1 MSQTLATLPRRF
13 GRYALFDFVGKGG
26 MAEIFLARAETE
38 LGASRLCVV
47 KEILPELADVAAFAD
62 MLVFEAKLA
71 ARLNHAHIVQ
81 VFDLGRTEGRLYIA
95 MEYVEGYDLNA
106 LLRIVSKKKIPFL
119 LEHALHVVSCILRG
133 LSFAHRAKAEDGSP
147 LGIVHRDVSPSNVL
161 ISLDGEVKLCDF
173 GIAKANAR
181 LGAQAGDVGEALRG
195 KAGYMSPEHARGE
208 PIDARAD
215 VFAAGIVLWELL
227 SGRRMYRATDGE
239 NLLDVARRAEIP
251 VLAPRGEVP
260 ELPRLQAL
268 VARALAQ
275 KPDDRFESAAAM
287 SRELDGYLTS
297 AGIVTNP
304 LRFGRWLREQVGTE
318 EIDERRER
326 ERLLTPHGEVKVAF
340 SSLDEPTAA
349 AVANLVPADQP
360 TSDSVAIE
368 EAPEHA
374 AEAPAEVAEAP
385 TEEVLAAELEE
396 APPSS
401 RQVLRIERSTNPS
414 TIPVPSLGA
423 MRTFVRD
430 LERTEASSLD
440 ATTPVPQAAPLSV
453 PPPKGWPLP
462 VVLVTMVL
470 IVALICALV
479 MLATR

>member
-1 MSQTLATLPRRF
+1 MTQSLAPLPRRF

-47 KEILPELADVAAFAD
+47 KEILPELADVASFAD

-71 ARLNHAHIVQ
+71 AHLNHANIVQ

-119 LEHALHVVSCILRG
+119 LEHALHVVSCILRA
-133 LSFAHRAKAEDGSP
+133 LSFAHRAKGEDGAP

-173 GIAKANAR
+173 GIAKANSR
-181 LGAQAGDVGEALRG
+181 LGAQAGEVGEALRG

-227 SGRRMYRATDGE
+227 SGKRMYRALGND
-239 NLLDVARRAEIP
+239 NLLDVAKRAEVP
-251 VLAPRGEVP
+251 ALAPRGEVP
-260 ELPRLQAL
+260 DLERLRAITM
-268 VARALAQ
+268 RALSID
-275 KPDDRFESAAAM
+275 PDARFESAAAM
-287 SRELDGYLTS
+287 SRELDAYLTK
-297 AGIVTNP
+297 AGVVTNP
-304 LRFGRWLREQVGTE
+304 LRFGEWLRERVGTE

-340 SSLDEPTAA
+340 SSLDAPLPPEPEAA
-349 AVANLVPADQP
+349 ADERPSELLAVVGEIEPVLTESEAHLDAAPLAAAPEAETVPED
-360 TSDSVAIE
+360 
-368 EAPEHA
+368 EAPKSDPEVLRL
-374 AEAPAEVAEAP
+374 EAP
-385 TEEVLAAELEE
+385 LR
-396 APPSS
+396 PSF
-401 RQVLRIERSTNPS
+401 L
-414 TIPVPSLGA
+414 PVPSIGA

-430 LERTEASSLD
+430 LERPEEPEVT
-440 ATTPVPQAAPLSV
+440 APLSV
-453 PPPKGWPLP
+453 PPPSRP
-462 VVLVTMVL
+462 VPAVLL
-470 IVALICALV
+470 AIVAVVAIVCAI
-479 MLATR
+479 LAVAMR

>member
-1 MSQTLATLPRRF
+1 MPENLATLPRRF

-71 ARLNHAHIVQ
+71 ARLNHANIVQ

-119 LEHALHVVSCILRG
+119 LEHALHVVTCILRG
-133 LSFAHRAKAEDGSP
+133 LSFAHRAKGEDGSS

-181 LGAQAGDVGEALRG
+181 LGAQAGEVGEALRG

-208 PIDARAD
+208 ALDARAD

-227 SGRRMYRATDGE
+227 SGRRMYKAGE
-239 NLLDVARRAEIP
+239 GETLLDVAKRAEIP
-251 VLAPRGEVP
+251 ALAPRGDVP
-260 ELPRLQAL
+260 QLERLRA
-268 VARALAQ
+268 VVERALAE
-275 KPDDRFESAAAM
+275 KPEDRFESAAAM
-287 SRELDGYLTS
+287 SRELDDYMTAAS
-297 AGIVTNP
+297 VVTNP
-304 LRFGRWLREQVGTE
+304 LHFGTWLRERVGTE

-326 ERLLTPHGEVKVAF
+326 EKMLTPHGEVQVAAF
-340 SSLDEPTAA
+340 TSLEAKEDAPAPEAPTAKEPEPSA
-349 AVANLVPADQP
+349 
-360 TSDSVAIE
+360 E
-368 EAPEHA
+368 EAETID
-374 AEAPAEVAEAP
+374 AESAPPPAPPAPAEEADP
-385 TEEVLAAELEE
+385 D
-396 APPSS
+396 
-401 RQVLRIERSTNPS
+401 VLRLEVPLRPS
-414 TIPVPSLGA
+414 QVPVPSIGA

-430 LERTEASSLD
+430 LERGAE
-440 ATTPVPQAAPLSV
+440 PIEAAPISV
-453 PPPKGWPLP
+453 PPPARPVP
-462 VVLVTMVL
+462 VVLL
-470 IVALICALV
+470 AIVAVVAVISAI
-479 MLATR
+479 LAVTLR

>member
-1 MSQTLATLPRRF
+1 MTQSLAPLPRRF

-71 ARLNHAHIVQ
+71 ARLNHANIVQ

-106 LLRIVSKKKIPFL
+106 LLRLVSKKKIPFL

-133 LSFAHRAKAEDGSP
+133 LSFAHRAKGEAGEP

-208 PIDARAD
+208 AIDARAD

-227 SGRRMYRATDGE
+227 SGRRMYRATETE
-239 NLLDVARRAEIP
+239 NLLEVAKRAEIP
-251 VLAPRGEVP
+251 KLAPRGEVP
-260 ELPRLQAL
+260 NLERLEGI
-268 VARALAQ
+268 VMRALSI
-275 KPDDRFESAAAM
+275 DREARYESAAAM
-287 SRELDGYLTS
+287 SRDLDRYLTES
-297 AGIVTNP
+297 AVVTNP
-304 LRFGRWLREQVGTE
+304 LRFGTWLRDRVGTE

-326 ERLLTPHGEVKVAF
+326 EKMLTPHGEVQVAAF
-340 SSLDEPTAA
+340 SSLEPPKVGERAA
-349 AVANLVPADQP
+349 LERLAGAEPELDPAVEPEPAVAP
-360 TSDSVAIE
+360 E
-368 EAPEHA
+368 EARPEP
-374 AEAPAEVAEAP
+374 EPESEP
-385 TEEVLAAELEE
+385 EP
-396 APPSS
+396 APPSEPE
-401 RQVLRIERSTNPS
+401 VLRVETPLRPS
-414 TIPVPSLGA
+414 LVPVPSVGA

-430 LERTEASSLD
+430 LERSSEAL
-440 ATTPVPQAAPLSV
+440 AAAPAPLSV
-453 PPPKGWPLP
+453 PPPARPMPL
-462 VVLVTMVL
+462 VLL
-470 IVALICALV
+470 AIVAVVAV
-479 MLATR
+479 LAAIVAVAMR